1 MAQTTA
7 YTKLSAQLGIK
18 KLSPTE
24 LVARGFT
31 RGSER
36 YLTPSG
42 ETLSKRQFQQRM
54 SDVLYGERVTLEQR
68 AIIRRQLKSPNPRFV
83 RDSFVRA
90 VQRGG
95 NNGKGYKS
103 FREAERSSEFK
114 QTWESYQRI
123 RHRKGRVA
131 ANQRVRMYEQWGMW
145 KRVRRYDPQAKR
157 YRYAYAFVNP
167 AGEGSPEVT

>member
-1 MAQTTA
+1 MAQA
-7 YTKLSAQLGIK
+7 QSYSRLGAQLGIR

-24 LVARGFT
+24 LIARGFS

-36 YLTPSG
+36 YVTPSG

-54 SDVLYGERVTLEQR
+54 SDVLYGERVTLERR
-68 AIIRRQLKSPNPRFV
+68 AEIRRATKAPNPRFV

-95 NNGKGYKS
+95 NGGKGYKS
-103 FREAERSSEFK
+103 FREAERSAEFK
-114 QTWESYQRI
+114 QAWESYQRI

-131 ANQRVRMYEQWGMW
+131 NQQRIKMYEQWGMW
-145 KRVRRYDPQAKR
+145 KRVRRYDPQAGR
-157 YRYAYAFVNP
+157 YRYTYSFVNP
-167 AGEGSPEVT
+167 QGEGSPEVT